1 MPDLTLLTLSGVAIG
16 ALSGALTVVVC
27 LFGMRSI
34 AFIDEYLWSI
44 TEARKY
50 SRKYQAM
57 RTVA

>member
-1 MPDLTLLTLSGVAIG
+1 LTLSGVVIG
-16 ALSGALTVVVC
+16 ASSGALTVVVC